1 MMQGDGYSLPIEIF
15 RADGTRVTDPDVAD
29 VEVTLGPLRKTY
41 KRGEVTF
48 CDGKWQ
54 FPVTQQETFSLEAQR
69 QRCQVRVLWLDGTV
83 EGVSLGEILVTE
95 SLSRE
100 VLE

>member
-1 MMQGDGYSLPIEIF
+1 MMQGDGYGLPIEIF
-15 RADGTRVTDPDVAD
+15 RADGTPVTDTEVTD
-29 VEVTLGPLRKTY
+29 VEVTLGSLRKTY
-41 KRGEVTF
+41 KLGEVTF
-48 CDGKWQ
+48 SDGKWF

-69 QRCQVRVLWLDGTV
+69 QRCQVRILWPDGTV

-100 VLE
+100 VLQ

>member
-1 MMQGDGYSLPIEIF
+1 MMQGDGYSLPIEIY
-15 RADGTRVTDPDVAD
+15 RADGTVVTEEEVAD
-29 VEVTLGPLRKTY
+29 VEVTLGNLRKTL
-41 KRGEVTF
+41 KQGEVTF
-48 CDGKWQ
+48 SDGKWQ
-54 FPVTQQETFSLEAQR
+54 FPVIQQETFSLEAQR
-69 QRCQVRVLWLDGTV
+69 QRCQVRVLWLDGTA

>member
-1 MMQGDGYSLPIEIF
+1 MMQGDGYGLPIEIH
-15 RADGTRVTDPDVAD
+15 RSDGTVVTDGDVAD
-29 VEVTLGPLRKTY
+29 VEVTLGSVRKTFGQ
-41 KRGEVTF
+41 GEVTF
-48 CDGKWQ
+48 FDGKWF

-69 QRCQVRVLWLDGTV
+69 QRCQVRILWPDGTV

-100 VLE
+100 VLA

>member
-15 RADGTRVTDPDVAD
+15 RGDGTAVLDTDVAD
-29 VEVTLGPLRKTY
+29 VEVSLGPVRKTW
-41 KRGEVTF
+41 KQGEVTF
-48 CDGKWQ
+48 DRGKWF
-54 FPVTQQETFSLEAQR
+54 FPVTQQETFTLQAQR
-69 QRCQVRVLWLDGTV
+69 QRCQVRILWPDGNV

-100 VLE
+100 VLT